1 MAHVR
6 RLWAV
11 REGSGSA
18 SSTGAPAAAGSG
30 AAPSSA
36 GIDENADSDAI
47 DAPSVMYSQA
57 GDSTV
62 SSAAPDDE
70 DGTAVADPD
79 AAVAGHAPRLT
90 RVQRLT
96 DPIYRTALREERLRF
111 WQQ

>member
-36 GIDENADSDAI
+36 GIDENADGDAREGL
-47 DAPSVMYSQA
+47 PVTFPQT
-57 GDSTV
+57 GDRLISG
-62 SSAAPDDE
+62 ADPGDDE
-70 DGTAVADPD
+70 DGTAVVGPE
-79 AAVAGHAPRLT
+79 GYAPRNLH
-90 RVQRLT
+90 
-96 DPIYRTALREERLRF
+96 DPVYTTKLRPEKLDF
-111 WQQ
+111 WRMS